1 MTTSF
6 LSSMSQVLWRLLEA
20 RSIDPE
26 PVFRDAGLDPAQWNE
41 PYTRFSNEQLD
52 RAWAQA
58 TQLTRDPCIGLD
70 AARFI
75 SPASLHALGF
85 AWLVSDTLYD
95 ALSRLVRYA
104 DVIGGDLNLRL
115 EVSGESCRLTI
126 ETLELHGGS
135 VPQRGDAFWASLLSM
150 CRMLTSDRLAPL
162 SLELRRL
169 EPDCVADFYR
179 MFQAPITFGAL
190 RDSIAFDRNT
200 VERPLPTGNRALA
213 YANEQVIEDY
223 LAKIN
228 ATTLGDKVR
237 SHLIDLLPSG
247 AFSEA
252 AIARALHLSP
262 RTLQR
267 RLADE
272 GTGFKVL
279 LDEARRELALRFI
292 GERRLSIKETSYLLG
307 FSEPGNFSRAFRR
320 WTGEAPSTYRSEP
333 AGNGRTPIQ
342 KRTVK

>member
-20 RSIDPE
+20 RAIDPE
-26 PVFRDAGLDPAQWNE
+26 PVFRNAGLDPSQWNE
-41 PYTRFSNEQLD
+41 PYTRFTNEQLD
-52 RAWAQA
+52 RAWAEA
-58 TQLTRDPCIGLD
+58 TELARDPCIGLD

-85 AWLVSDTLYD
+85 AWLASETLYD

-104 DVIGGDLNLRL
+104 ELIGGDLRLRL
-115 EVSGESCRLTI
+115 ELSGESCRLTI
-126 ETLELHGGS
+126 ESLQLSGGS
-135 VPQRGDAFWASLLSM
+135 VPQRRDAFWASLLSM
-150 CRMLTSDRLAPL
+150 CRMLTSDTLAPL

-169 EPDCVADFYR
+169 EPECVAAFYR
-179 MFQAPITFGAL
+179 LFQAPVSFGAL
-190 RDSIAFDRNT
+190 QDSIAFARDI

-213 YANEQVIEDY
+213 HANERVIEDY
-223 LAKIN
+223 LDRIN
-228 ATTLGDKVR
+228 ANTLPDKVR
-237 SHLIDLLPSG
+237 KHLIDLLPG
-247 AFSEA
+247 GEFSEA
-252 AIARALHLSP
+252 AIAQAMHLSP

-292 GERRLSIKETSYLLG
+292 GERHLSIKETSYLLG

-320 WTGEAPSTYRSEP
+320 WTGQPPSTYRTKPTGDTGVS
-333 AGNGRTPIQ
+333 AQ

>member
-1 MTTSF
+1 
-6 LSSMSQVLWRLLEA
+6 
-20 RSIDPE
+20 
-26 PVFRDAGLDPAQWNE
+26 
-41 PYTRFSNEQLD
+41 
-52 RAWAQA
+52 
-58 TQLTRDPCIGLD
+58 
-70 AARFI
+70 
-75 SPASLHALGF
+75 
-85 AWLVSDTLYD
+85 VSDTLYD